1 MKSISEDKI
10 MEIKESLIE
19 LQIKIDHESTDLSIS
34 RNGIPESLKA
44 VKGLFESSLEDV
56 EDINL
61 ILNLA
66 NKAREAVGEQL
77 KTFNRSRAV
86 EIRNLLDAMI
96 HRLKRVL

>member
-10 MEIKESLIE
+10 MQIKESLIE
-19 LQIKIDHESTDLSIS
+19 LQIKIDHESTD
-34 RNGIPESLKA
+34 NGIPESLKA
-44 VKGLFESSLEDV
+44 VKSLFESSLEDV

-96 HRLKRVL
+96 HRLKRSVE